1 VEVFAVANIDDPSER
16 SRALRRLPAVQSL
29 LQDPHVLAATSLAVP
44 ALTSLIREAL
54 ARERE
59 ALREGREEA
68 AEDVVERLIAE
79 LRQLERSRLSPVLN
93 ATGIVVHTNLG
104 RAPVSQETAAA
115 MAAAASNAVSL
126 ELEPESNQRG
136 GRMDEIA
143 SLMRVLTGAEATLV
157 VNNNASAVLLV
168 LSALA
173 PGREV
178 VLSRGEAVEIGGG
191 FRIPDVLKQSGA
203 ELVEVGTT
211 NRTYARDYAAVI
223 TDRTAILMKIHQSNF
238 RIVGFTHH
246 PALAD
251 IVSVADEHGVPVVD
265 DQGSGLLLDVSRF
278 GLSAEPTIGESIR
291 TGASVVTASGDKLLG
306 GPQAGIICGKA
317 ALVETIAK
325 HPLARAVRADKT
337 CLAGLAATLRH
348 YLRDEAVDKIPV
360 WRMLA
365 ADVELLRTRTEDIQ
379 LRLRAAGVS
388 VSTRRTEVTP
398 GGGSLPGE
406 SVPSMAIVIEG
417 CDRVPG
423 TEVLARR
430 LRTGEPAIFGRIEDD
445 QLLLDLRTV
454 LPEQDEALIEGVLRA
469 ASG

>member
-1 VEVFAVANIDDPSER
+1 MASTDNPSER
-16 SRALRRLPAVQSL
+16 SPALRRLPSVQSL
-29 LQDPHVLAATSLAVP
+29 LQAPHVLAATSLGPP

-54 ARERE
+54 ARERD
-59 ALREGREEA
+59 AILEGRV
-68 AEDVVERLIAE
+68 EDAGDIVERLIAQ
-79 LRQLERSRLSPVLN
+79 LRQLERSRLSPVIN
-93 ATGIVVHTNLG
+93 ATGIVIHTNLG

-115 MAAAASNAVSL
+115 MAAAAANAVSL

-136 GRMDEIA
+136 GRMDEIS
-143 SLMRVLTGAEATLV
+143 SLMRLLTGAEATLV

-173 PGREV
+173 AEREV

-211 NRTYARDYAAVI
+211 NRTYARDYAAAI

-251 IVSVADEHGVPVVD
+251 ILAVADQHGIPVVD
-265 DQGSGLLLDVSRF
+265 DQGSGLLLDVSPF
-278 GLSAEPTIGESIR
+278 GLPAEPTIGESIR
-291 TGASVVTASGDKLLG
+291 AGAAVVTASGDKLLG

-317 ALVETIAK
+317 ALVESIAK

-348 YLRDEAVDKIPV
+348 YLRDEAVDKVPV

-365 ADVELLRTRTEDIQ
+365 ADVKLLRTRAEEIQ
-379 LRLRAAGVS
+379 LRLRADRVS
-388 VSTRRTEVTP
+388 VSTRHTEATP

-406 SVPSMAIVIEG
+406 SVPSMALVIEG
-417 CDRVPG
+417 CDRDPNA
-423 TEVLARR
+423 EELARR
-430 LRTGEPAIFGRIEDD
+430 LRTGEPRIFGRIEDD
-445 QLLLDLRTV
+445 KLLLDLRTV